1 MFMVQRSPDAMQ
13 IAVDCQNELD
23 RVRPVPRCSVQN
35 RMQLTTQFVR
45 YPSLDRQPVSGPD
58 EMTRDMVVWLE

>member
-1 MFMVQRSPDAMQ
+1 
-13 IAVDCQNELD
+13 
-23 RVRPVPRCSVQN
+23 VPRCSVQN